1 MSDLSVASQAHQAF
15 KQTQAQT
22 KLERMAKDLQNG
34 ENSFAALSA
43 RQMQDPSQVKAMQ
56 MRKIKETAVE
66 FEAQFLSQMLQPMF
80 EGIQVEEPF
89 GGGMAEDMW
98 KSMLV
103 NEYGKSIAQSGG
115 IGLADHVQ
123 KQLLRAQEGL

>member
-1 MSDLSVASQAHQAF
+1 MSDISLASQAEFAY

-22 KLERMAKDLQNG
+22 KLQNLANQLQDG
-34 ENSFAALSA
+34 ENTFAALTA
-43 RQMQDPSQVKAMQ
+43 KQMQDPSQTKAMQ

-80 EGIQVEEPF
+80 EGIKVEEPF

-103 NEYGKSIAQSGG
+103 QEYGKSIAQSGG